1 MSEMSERGTGP
12 PPQVF
17 VVDSQ
22 ASYIPMPSGKK
33 SKWTQEG
40 MKILLLLLGLCML
53 GLVIEGYLI
62 YKVYQKAEALSL
74 MSLCHNSSTS
84 SGQQVGTIS
93 RQIGHKESNEISQL
107 WPNDH
112 RKPFAHLMG
121 SRNSANWVNNV
132 VQWEKVSESETYKM
146 KYEDG
151 QLMIEEEGIYY
162 LYSKVEFNA
171 AKNCEVISHNMMKR
185 TKAYDNPL
193 DLMKSK
199 SNRCFRSKHSSE
211 NNSNGEDLKSSFL
224 AGIYRLERGDKIYV
238 TLSNQQNTTLPS
250 NENFMGAFMISQ

>member
-1 MSEMSERGTGP
+1 MSERGTGP

-62 YKVYQKAEALSL
+62 YKVYQKAEVRMMPNWVCVLV
-74 MSLCHNSSTS
+74 C
-84 SGQQVGTIS
+84 
-93 RQIGHKESNEISQL
+93 SNEISQL